1 MSAFWDYLSEVISTH
16 WGNGFFQWYFYLG
29 ILLVLLLEKR
39 RSIRLVLGWAPLLF
53 LAIVYNPLFGRAMA
67 LVIDKK
73 QGAYMAR
80 MFTFIPLFYV
90 CAHGAVLAL
99 SRLKDGNRFLCVCLL
114 GVAIALSGDSVYHQ
128 YWMRPATNLEKAQ
141 QDAVDVAAL
150 LRDREKPDLCVA
162 APKEVSVY
170 LRQLDAE
177 LVTPYARY
185 AKALGRVL
193 AEEEPD
199 PAAIMT
205 KAGETAVDLIVIWNR
220 EGTREAFA
228 RAGWEP
234 IAETTNCL
242 VYAVSGVPRLVRSL
256 NAQRLIASKTTLDA
270 QGNPTRGDKGYVTIR
285 YEYDDA
291 GTLKRV
297 SYYDEADQ
305 PMKKGKKKYASI
317 EYTDDGE
324 EKLLARYYDLEGN
337 LVSEKR
343 VKRK

>member
-1 MSAFWDYLSEVISTH
+1 MSAFWHDLSGVVSTH

-53 LAIVYNPLFGRAMA
+53 LAIVYNPLFSRALA
-67 LVIDKK
+67 LVISKK

-99 SRLKDGNRFLCVCLL
+99 SRLKDASKFLCVCLV
-114 GVAIALSGDSVYHQ
+114 GAAIALSGDSVYHQ

-162 APKEVSVY
+162 APKEVAVY

-177 LVTPYARY
+177 LVTPYTRY
-185 AKALGRVL
+185 ANRLGRALG
-193 AEEEPD
+193 EEAPD

-205 KAGETAVDLIVIWNR
+205 KAGQMAVDQIVIWNR

-242 VYAVSGVPRLVRSL
+242 VYSVSGVPRLVKTF
-256 NAQRLIASKTTLDA
+256 NAQRLLAARTTLDA
-270 QGNPTRGDKGYVTIR
+270 QGNPTLSEKGYVTIR

-305 PMKKGKKKYASI
+305 PMQKENEKYASI
-317 EYTDDGE
+317 EYIDDGE

-337 LVSEKR
+337 LVAEKR
-343 VKRK
+343 RKRK